1 MLSVCFMSVL
11 TRSQRF
17 KGWRGSLGVP
27 VNSVNWALSCLK
39 VMEECYAYCQ
49 FGQIIENCIKGQL
62 VKEIVPI

>member
-1 MLSVCFMSVL
+1 MCLL
-11 TRSQRF
+11 TWSQRC

-27 VNSVNWALSCLK
+27 VNTVNWALSFLK

-62 VKEIVPI
+62 VKETVPI